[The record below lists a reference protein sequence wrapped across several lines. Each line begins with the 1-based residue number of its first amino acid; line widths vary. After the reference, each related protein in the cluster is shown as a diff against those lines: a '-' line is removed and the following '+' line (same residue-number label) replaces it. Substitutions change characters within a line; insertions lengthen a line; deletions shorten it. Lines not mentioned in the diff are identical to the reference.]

1 LRPAHEQVLRCVTRS
16 HVNTLFGDSTRDKV
30 FLFLYLNTI
39 PSNMVFEQLTN
50 GQDEEY
56 ERERKKAVEKVVL
69 SCY

>member
-1 LRPAHEQVLRCVTRS
+1 
-16 HVNTLFGDSTRDKV
+16 
-30 FLFLYLNTI
+30 
-39 PSNMVFEQLTN
+39 MVFEQLTN